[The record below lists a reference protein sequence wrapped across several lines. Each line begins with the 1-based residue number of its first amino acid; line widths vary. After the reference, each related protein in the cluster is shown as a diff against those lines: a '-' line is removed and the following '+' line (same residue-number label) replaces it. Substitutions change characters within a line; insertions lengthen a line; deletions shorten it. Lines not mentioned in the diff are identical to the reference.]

1 MKHENYHELLA
12 LRLYGELSADEERI
26 LARHLAEC
34 PECGAFGRELEQAL
48 GAVKRADDALRH
60 DELPADWAARLRT
73 ATRREARPV
82 YRLRALGTFAAGLAA
97 GLLLTWSAGR
107 GLETPGPPLAAGV
120 TVVSNSG
127 ERYTFV
133 ARNDPPPRTTTRGQL
148 AQLQSYIGR

>member
-48 GAVKRADDALRH
+48 GAVKRADDTLRH
-60 DELPADWAARLRT
+60 DELPADWSERLRT
-73 ATRREARPV
+73 ATRRVAPPV

-107 GLETPGPPLAAGV
+107 GSDPPLETGV

-148 AQLQSYIGR
+148 AQLRSYIGR